1 MQVNR
6 GLVFW
11 GVALITA
18 GAVALAIQYG
28 AIAESAARDA
38 WRLWPIILVVIG
50 LAIIAART
58 PFALA
63 ATAAAGLVVG
73 GMAGSL
79 VAGWPAGLSMGC
91 GGEATELVSSNGSFG
106 DRATVELRLNCG
118 ELDVSTASG
127 NGWTVEARHG
137 PDARPNIRDDGNS
150 LSVTVGG
157 GGFIGFTRARQD
169 WDVVLPTEVDL
180 ALTIDV
186 NAAASRLDLS
196 DATLDRLRLSA
207 NAGDA
212 RLDLGGASV
221 TGFDLDA
228 NAGSVS
234 IATDRETRLE
244 GGVGM
249 NAGSLELCAPDD
261 AAVEI
266 ILVDPNVTFSH
277 NLDQRGFARS
287 GDTWRLGDGAPAI
300 RLGVDGNATSF
311 SYNPDGGCS

>member
-18 GAVALAIQYG
+18 GAVALAIQFG

-38 WRLWPIILVVIG
+38 WRWWPLILVVIG

-91 GGEATELVSSNGSFG
+91 GGEATELVSADGSF
-106 DRATVELRLNCG
+106 DERATVELRLNCG

-127 NGWTVEARHG
+127 SSWSVDARHG
-137 PDARPNIRDDGNS
+137 SDAQPRIGDDGGS
-150 LSVTVGG
+150 LSVTVDG

-169 WDVVLPTEVDL
+169 WEIVLPTDVGL
-180 ALTIDV
+180 ALSADV
-186 NAAASRLDLS
+186 NAAASRLDLRR
-196 DATLDRLRLSA
+196 ATLDRLRLNV

-221 TGFDLDA
+221 TEFDLDA
-228 NAGSVS
+228 NAVAVS
-234 IATDRETRLE
+234 ITTDHDTRLE
-244 GGVGM
+244 GQVGM
-249 NAGSLELCAPDD
+249 NAGSLELCAIDGT
-261 AAVEI
+261 AVVIE
-266 ILVDPNVTFSH
+266 LDDPNVTFSH
-277 NLDQRGFARS
+277 NLDRRGFSRS
-287 GDTWRLGDGAPAI
+287 GDTWRLGDGTPAI
-300 RLGVDGNATSF
+300 RLEVDGNATSF
-311 SYNPDGGCS
+311 SFNPDGGCS